1 MIIPLMPK
9 SISFTFLYCVIGM
22 FHILINLYHLLNT
35 NSTNKELKLIISIF
49 ENIKIKEP
57 IRKMSSKPSAEL
69 MTERK
74 G

>member
-1 MIIPLMPK
+1 M
-9 SISFTFLYCVIGM
+9 
-22 FHILINLYHLLNT
+22 
-35 NSTNKELKLIISIF
+35 ISIF

-69 MTERK
+69 MTKRK